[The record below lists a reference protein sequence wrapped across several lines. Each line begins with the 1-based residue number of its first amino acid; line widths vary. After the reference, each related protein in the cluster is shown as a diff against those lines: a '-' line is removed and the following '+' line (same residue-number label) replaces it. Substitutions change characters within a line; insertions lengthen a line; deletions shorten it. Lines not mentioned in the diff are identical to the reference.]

1 MDAALETKAVSIGI
15 TPAYGNDHDV
25 EIQKEPNDMTT
36 EVSGATKMEAIQA
49 VWGKHGKAVI
59 IAALVISMIAFEFD
73 NSTVYTYFVYAQ
85 SNFNKISNHA
95 ALTTAGGLCFA
106 VLKPLVAKLSD
117 FGRGE
122 LYPIWLA
129 FYIVSFILCAKSSNY
144 ATYAAGYMLHMFAQT
159 GVNTLN
165 DILAADVSTAR
176 QRGLAVQLQFVPYV
190 FMPFTAAF
198 VTQSVINGIGWR
210 WGIGMLAIIMPF
222 GLAPIIISLLGYQR
236 KAKKAG
242 FDQRI
247 HISAYEFFSR
257 LDLGGMVLFSGGL
270 ALILLPATLAGT
282 LEKGWRTNWVIACLV
297 VGGVLLVVLP
307 CYERFVAKHPILP
320 IRYFKN
326 LTIMMALAMYTLDGV
341 ALGVTHSYF
350 YTWLI
355 VARGYAVRNAL
366 FIYDANR
373 AMQFLAGLLMG
384 GIMWYTRRYKWV
396 IVAGVAVRLIGYG
409 LMMRMRNANAGIAE
423 IVIIQLIQGLGSGLV
438 GTGCFVAAT
447 VSVPHSEVAQ
457 MTSLAVCLSTLGS
470 TIGTAIG
477 GGIYT
482 NYFKQELVKQLGTN
496 GTAKLIAE
504 VFDSITTG
512 LPAIGTPERDGIA
525 RAYTTIVGYFTY
537 VAFGSSVPFIAFAWF
552 LPNKLLTDNQNIVEG
567 VEPTAIDG
575 PTNATNT
582 TEKDH

>member
-1 MDAALETKAVSIGI
+1 MDPALETKGLSVGLS
-15 TPAYGNDHDV
+15 PAQGDDHDV
-25 EIQKEPNDMTT
+25 EVQKEANVVAV

-59 IAALVISMIAFEFD
+59 ITALVISMIAFEFD
-73 NSTVYTYFVYAQ
+73 NSTIYTYYVYAQ
-85 SNFNKISNHA
+85 SSFNKISNHA

-122 LYPIWLA
+122 LYPVWLA
-129 FYIVSFILCAKSSNY
+129 FYIVSFVLCAKSSNY
-144 ATYAAGYMLHMFAQT
+144 AMYAAGYMLHMFAQT

-176 QRGLAVQLQFVPYV
+176 QRGLAVQLQFLPYV

-236 KAKKAG
+236 KARKAG
-242 FDQRI
+242 FDQKVKV
-247 HISAYEFFSR
+247 SVYEFFSR

-297 VGGVLLVVLP
+297 VGGVLLLALP
-307 CYERFVAKHPILP
+307 PYERFIAKHPILP

-326 LTIMMALAMYTLDGV
+326 LTIMMALAMYTMDGI

-396 IVAGVAVRLIGYG
+396 IVGGVAVRLIGYG
-409 LMMRMRNANAGIAE
+409 LMMRMRSVNASTAE
-423 IVIIQLIQGLGSGLV
+423 IVILQLIQGLGSGLV

-482 NYFKQELVKQLGTN
+482 NYFKAELVKELGTN
-496 GTAKLIAE
+496 GTAKLIAQ
-504 VFDSITTG
+504 VFDSITAG
-512 LPAIGTPERDGIA
+512 LPAIGTLERDGIA
-525 RAYTTIVGYFTY
+525 RAV
-537 VAFGSSVPFIAFAWF
+537 SVF
-552 LPNKLLTDNQNIVEG
+552 
-567 VEPTAIDG
+567 
-575 PTNATNT
+575 
-582 TEKDH
+582 